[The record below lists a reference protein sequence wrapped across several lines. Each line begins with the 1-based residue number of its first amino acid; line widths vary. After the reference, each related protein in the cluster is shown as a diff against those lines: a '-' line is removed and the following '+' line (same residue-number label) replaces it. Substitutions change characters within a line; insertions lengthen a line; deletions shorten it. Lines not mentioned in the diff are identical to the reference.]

1 MGANVA
7 EREALYQKQG
17 GARIRDA
24 VTEIILVCRLSQ
36 QVREWLKTNQ
46 NKKHEAEEEEG
57 EKKKKHR
64 RSKKEQERSKKKKQV
79 PKAA

>member
-1 MGANVA
+1 MQVVANMGANVA

-57 EKKKKHR
+57 EKR
-64 RSKKEQERSKKKKQV
+64 RSIEEARRS
-79 PKAA
+79 